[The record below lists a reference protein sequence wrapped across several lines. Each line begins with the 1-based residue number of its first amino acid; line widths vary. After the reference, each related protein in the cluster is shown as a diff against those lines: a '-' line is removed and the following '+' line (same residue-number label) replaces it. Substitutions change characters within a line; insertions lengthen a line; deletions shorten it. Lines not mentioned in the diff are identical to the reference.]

1 MALRKRL
8 DDAVTRETRYGLRSA
23 KNECRNGL
31 TRVNSGFS
39 RIVFQPERRFF
50 IR

>member
-8 DDAVTRETRYGLRSA
+8 DDAVTRETRYRLRSA
-23 KNECRNGL
+23 KNECR
-31 TRVNSGFS
+31 RANSGFS